1 MNSSLNDM
9 NKFKMYIADYLRF
22 RMLWIFQMVIM
33 FTIYDQTK
41 MREHL
46 IACFEQQKITT
57 SLLYEKKNTEKVV
70 TYKETSP

>member
-1 MNSSLNDM
+1 
-9 NKFKMYIADYLRF
+9 
-22 RMLWIFQMVIM
+22 MVIM

-57 SLLYEKKNTEKVV
+57 SPLYEKKNTEKVV